1 MHGSHD
7 IPYMEAA
14 LSLAERGR
22 GTTSPNPMVGA
33 VIVRDGRIVG
43 RGFHQHPGGD
53 HAEVMAIREAGENA
67 RGANMYV
74 TLEPC
79 NHTGRTPPC
88 SETIITA
95 GIKRVITAMRDPN
108 PHVEGGGIERLQ
120 QAGIEISLGLLEERA
135 SRLNEAFVK
144 FTVTGSP
151 FLTLKLAMTLDG
163 RIADRHG
170 HSKWITGPET
180 RKMVHRW
187 RAWSDAV
194 MVGSGTVLAD
204 NPRLNVRDAEGDD
217 PLRVIVDP
225 ECAVPFDACVFADEN
240 ALVITSD
247 ASDKQRR
254 VILEDHG
261 IEVLV
266 LNGGP
271 GTIPMKSVMGTLGK
285 RQLTSILCEGGAGM
299 AGSLIREQ
307 CVDKLLLTYA
317 PKLIGDGLAGFNELG
332 IEHMRDAL
340 TLDDITVETMVDDI
354 IVTGYPRYGE

>member
-1 MHGSHD
+1 
-7 IPYMEAA
+7 
-14 LSLAERGR
+14 
-22 GTTSPNPMVGA
+22 
-33 VIVRDGRIVG
+33 
-43 RGFHQHPGGD
+43 
-53 HAEVMAIREAGENA
+53 
-67 RGANMYV
+67 
-74 TLEPC
+74 
-79 NHTGRTPPC
+79 
-88 SETIITA
+88 
-95 GIKRVITAMRDPN
+95 MRDPN

-317 PKLIGDGLAGFNELG
+317 PKLIGDG
-332 IEHMRDAL
+332 
-340 TLDDITVETMVDDI
+340 
-354 IVTGYPRYGE
+354 PRRFQ